1 MCRSRCFSPTAYY
14 CYCCTHLLSSHLYC
28 CYYCWSRAAVDVATA
43 SDATLMEGIRM
54 LAVEEGAYWATDA
67 GHTFGVGKSTDDHLQ
82 VFLREVAPDHRFTS
96 GQFLSGFKSRVVS
109 CSHGLLRRH
118 EDTGRD
124 REILNLVKPSGF
136 LDVSVCVSHAYVL
149 SGRCKPT
156 MISQRLRTRS
166 SRARSFLR

>member
-1 MCRSRCFSPTAYY
+1 MCHSHCFSQVA
-14 CYCCTHLLSSHLYC
+14 CCTHLLSSHLYC
-28 CYYCWSRAAVDVATA
+28 CCYCWSRAAVDVATT

-109 CSHGLLRRH
+109 F
-118 EDTGRD
+118 
-124 REILNLVKPSGF
+124 NLVIPSGC
-136 LDVSVCVSHAYVL
+136 LDVIDACVSHTYVL

-166 SRARSFLR
+166 SRARSCLR